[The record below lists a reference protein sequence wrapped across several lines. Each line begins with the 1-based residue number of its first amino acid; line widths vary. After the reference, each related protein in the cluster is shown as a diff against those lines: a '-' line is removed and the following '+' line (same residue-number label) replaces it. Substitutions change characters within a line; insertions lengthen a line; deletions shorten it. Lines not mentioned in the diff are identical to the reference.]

1 MIEEEHFGYI
11 GNKEI
16 SKYILKNKQQ
26 TRVGILNLAGI
37 IQEFSIVVNSKRKN
51 LVVNFDTPNEY
62 VENNFQICKQIGRV
76 AGRIKGASFELDNM
90 QYTVEANEG
99 SNALHGGS
107 HGLSTQILDAKITG
121 NTLILFTRLKHEV
134 DGYPGDIDLEI
145 SYSLDDDNCL
155 SVGYKAKAIG
165 STVFD
170 PTVHVYWRLPQG
182 LKNSKLIIPT
192 GQHVETD
199 VENIPTGNFDTNE
212 KYNLQKEKYL
222 SNVIEELR
230 SDEIAGLDDIYK
242 VDASDDKVVARLT
255 NMEDNINIDI
265 FSNRNGLIV
274 FTADPIDVA
283 NHDKGIYN
291 AVATE
296 AQTVSDSL
304 HHPDFGDI
312 RLYDG
317 QEKNYEIKYKVS
329 IVWKEV

>member
-1 MIEEEHFGYI
+1 M
-11 GNKEI
+11 
-16 SKYILKNKQQ
+16 
-26 TRVGILNLAGI
+26 
-37 IQEFSIVVNSKRKN
+37 
-51 LVVNFDTPNEY
+51 VVNFDTPNEY
-62 VENNFQICKQIGRV
+62 IENNFQICKQIGRV

-99 SNALHGGS
+99 PNALHGGS

-121 NTLILFTRLKHEV
+121 KTLILFTRLKHEV

-242 VDASDDKVVARLT
+242 VDASDDKMVARLA

-329 IVWKEV
+329 IV

>member
-1 MIEEEHFGYI
+1 M
-11 GNKEI
+11 
-16 SKYILKNKQQ
+16 
-26 TRVGILNLAGI
+26 AGI
-37 IQEFSIVVNSKRKN
+37 IQEFSIVVNSKQKN

-329 IVWKEV
+329 IV

>member
-1 MIEEEHFGYI
+1 M
-11 GNKEI
+11 
-16 SKYILKNKQQ
+16 
-26 TRVGILNLAGI
+26 AGI

-312 RLYDG
+312 RLYGG

-329 IVWKEV
+329 IV

>member
-1 MIEEEHFGYI
+1 MIEEEEHFGYI

-51 LVVNFDTPNEY
+51 LVVNFDTPDEY

-170 PTVHVYWRLPQG
+170 PTVHVYWKLPQG
-182 LKNSKLIIPT
+182 LKNSKLVIPT

-199 VENIPTGNFDTNE
+199 MENIPTGNFDTNE

-242 VDASDDKVVARLT
+242 VDASDNKAVARLA

-291 AVATE
+291 TVATE

-329 IVWKEV
+329 IV

>member
-1 MIEEEHFGYI
+1 MIEEEYI

-329 IVWKEV
+329 IV

>member
-1 MIEEEHFGYI
+1 M
-11 GNKEI
+11 
-16 SKYILKNKQQ
+16 
-26 TRVGILNLAGI
+26 
-37 IQEFSIVVNSKRKN
+37 
-51 LVVNFDTPNEY
+51 
-62 VENNFQICKQIGRV
+62 
-76 AGRIKGASFELDNM
+76 
-90 QYTVEANEG
+90 
-99 SNALHGGS
+99 
-107 HGLSTQILDAKITG
+107 
-121 NTLILFTRLKHEV
+121 
-134 DGYPGDIDLEI
+134 
-145 SYSLDDDNCL
+145 
-155 SVGYKAKAIG
+155 GYKAKAIG

-242 VDASDDKVVARLT
+242 VDTSDDKVVARLT

-329 IVWKEV
+329 IV

>member
-1 MIEEEHFGYI
+1 M
-11 GNKEI
+11 
-16 SKYILKNKQQ
+16 
-26 TRVGILNLAGI
+26 
-37 IQEFSIVVNSKRKN
+37 
-51 LVVNFDTPNEY
+51 VVNFDTPNEY

-255 NMEDNINIDI
+255 NMKDNINIDI

-329 IVWKEV
+329 IV

>member
-1 MIEEEHFGYI
+1 M
-11 GNKEI
+11 
-16 SKYILKNKQQ
+16 
-26 TRVGILNLAGI
+26 
-37 IQEFSIVVNSKRKN
+37 
-51 LVVNFDTPNEY
+51 
-62 VENNFQICKQIGRV
+62 
-76 AGRIKGASFELDNM
+76 
-90 QYTVEANEG
+90 
-99 SNALHGGS
+99 
-107 HGLSTQILDAKITG
+107 
-121 NTLILFTRLKHEV
+121 
-134 DGYPGDIDLEI
+134 
-145 SYSLDDDNCL
+145 
-155 SVGYKAKAIG
+155 
-165 STVFD
+165 
-170 PTVHVYWRLPQG
+170 
-182 LKNSKLIIPT
+182 KNSKLIIPT

-242 VDASDDKVVARLT
+242 VDASDDKVVARLA

-329 IVWKEV
+329 IV

>member
-1 MIEEEHFGYI
+1 MIEEEEHFGYI

-291 AVATE
+291 TVATE

-329 IVWKEV
+329 IV

>member
-1 MIEEEHFGYI
+1 M
-11 GNKEI
+11 
-16 SKYILKNKQQ
+16 
-26 TRVGILNLAGI
+26 AGI

-76 AGRIKGASFELDNM
+76 AGRIKDASFELDNM

-242 VDASDDKVVARLT
+242 VDASDDKVVARLA

-329 IVWKEV
+329 IV

>member
-1 MIEEEHFGYI
+1 M
-11 GNKEI
+11 
-16 SKYILKNKQQ
+16 
-26 TRVGILNLAGI
+26 AGI

-329 IVWKEV
+329 IV

>member
-76 AGRIKGASFELDNM
+76 AGRIKDASFELDNM

-155 SVGYKAKAIG
+155 NVGYKAKAIG

-242 VDASDDKVVARLT
+242 VDASDDKVVARLA

-329 IVWKEV
+329 IV

>member
-1 MIEEEHFGYI
+1 M
-11 GNKEI
+11 
-16 SKYILKNKQQ
+16 
-26 TRVGILNLAGI
+26 
-37 IQEFSIVVNSKRKN
+37 
-51 LVVNFDTPNEY
+51 VVNFDTPNEY

-265 FSNRNGLIV
+265 FSNINGLIV

-329 IVWKEV
+329 IV

>member
-1 MIEEEHFGYI
+1 M
-11 GNKEI
+11 
-16 SKYILKNKQQ
+16 
-26 TRVGILNLAGI
+26 AGI

-242 VDASDDKVVARLT
+242 VDASDDKVVARLA

-329 IVWKEV
+329 IV

>member
-76 AGRIKGASFELDNM
+76 AGRIKDASFELDNM

-145 SYSLDDDNCL
+145 SYSLDDNCL

-242 VDASDDKVVARLT
+242 VDASDDKVVARLA

-329 IVWKEV
+329 IV

>member
-242 VDASDDKVVARLT
+242 VDTSDDKVVARLT
-255 NMEDNINIDI
+255 NMEDINIDI

-329 IVWKEV
+329 IV

>member
-1 MIEEEHFGYI
+1 MRHI
-11 GNKEI
+11 GNKDI

-329 IVWKEV
+329 IV

>member
-1 MIEEEHFGYI
+1 M
-11 GNKEI
+11 
-16 SKYILKNKQQ
+16 
-26 TRVGILNLAGI
+26 AGI

-99 SNALHGGS
+99 PNALHGGS

-182 LKNSKLIIPT
+182 LKNSKLINSYWST
-192 GQHVETD
+192 CRNRCG
-199 VENIPTGNFDTNE
+199 
-212 KYNLQKEKYL
+212 KY
-222 SNVIEELR
+222 SN
-230 SDEIAGLDDIYK
+230 
-242 VDASDDKVVARLT
+242 
-255 NMEDNINIDI
+255 
-265 FSNRNGLIV
+265 
-274 FTADPIDVA
+274 
-283 NHDKGIYN
+283 
-291 AVATE
+291 
-296 AQTVSDSL
+296 
-304 HHPDFGDI
+304 
-312 RLYDG
+312 
-317 QEKNYEIKYKVS
+317 
-329 IVWKEV
+329 W

>member
-1 MIEEEHFGYI
+1 MIEEEEHFGYI

-329 IVWKEV
+329 IV

>member
-121 NTLILFTRLKHEV
+121 NTLILLTRLKHEV

-155 SVGYKAKAIG
+155 SVGYKAKEIG
-165 STVFD
+165 RA
-170 PTVHVYWRLPQG
+170 HV
-182 LKNSKLIIPT
+182 
-192 GQHVETD
+192 
-199 VENIPTGNFDTNE
+199 
-212 KYNLQKEKYL
+212 
-222 SNVIEELR
+222 
-230 SDEIAGLDDIYK
+230 
-242 VDASDDKVVARLT
+242 
-255 NMEDNINIDI
+255 
-265 FSNRNGLIV
+265 
-274 FTADPIDVA
+274 
-283 NHDKGIYN
+283 
-291 AVATE
+291 
-296 AQTVSDSL
+296 
-304 HHPDFGDI
+304 
-312 RLYDG
+312 
-317 QEKNYEIKYKVS
+317 
-329 IVWKEV
+329 

>member
-1 MIEEEHFGYI
+1 MIEEHFGYI

-329 IVWKEV
+329 IV

>member
-1 MIEEEHFGYI
+1 M
-11 GNKEI
+11 
-16 SKYILKNKQQ
+16 
-26 TRVGILNLAGI
+26 
-37 IQEFSIVVNSKRKN
+37 
-51 LVVNFDTPNEY
+51 VVNFDTPNEY

-329 IVWKEV
+329 IV

>member
-1 MIEEEHFGYI
+1 MIEEHFGYI

-51 LVVNFDTPNEY
+51 LVVNFDTPDEY

-90 QYTVEANEG
+90 QYTLEANEG

-170 PTVHVYWRLPQG
+170 PTVHVYWKLPQG
-182 LKNSKLIIPT
+182 LKNSKLVIPT

-199 VENIPTGNFDTNE
+199 MENIPTGNFDTNE

-242 VDASDDKVVARLT
+242 VDASDNKAVARLA

-329 IVWKEV
+329 IV

>member
-1 MIEEEHFGYI
+1 MIEEEHCGYI

-51 LVVNFDTPNEY
+51 LVVNFDTPNKY

-99 SNALHGGS
+99 PNALHGGS

-170 PTVHVYWRLPQG
+170 PTVHIYWRLPQG

-199 VENIPTGNFDTNE
+199 VENIPTGNFDTDE

-242 VDASDDKVVARLT
+242 VDASDDKVVARLA

-329 IVWKEV
+329 IV

>member
-1 MIEEEHFGYI
+1 
-11 GNKEI
+11 
-16 SKYILKNKQQ
+16 Q

-255 NMEDNINIDI
+255 NMEDNVNIDI

-312 RLYDG
+312 RLYNG

-329 IVWKEV
+329 IV

>member
-1 MIEEEHFGYI
+1 MIEEHFGYI

-242 VDASDDKVVARLT
+242 VDASDDKVVARLA

-329 IVWKEV
+329 IV

>member
-1 MIEEEHFGYI
+1 MI
-11 GNKEI
+11 
-16 SKYILKNKQQ
+16 KNKQQ

-37 IQEFSIVVNSKRKN
+37 IQEFSIVVNSKQKN

-329 IVWKEV
+329 IV